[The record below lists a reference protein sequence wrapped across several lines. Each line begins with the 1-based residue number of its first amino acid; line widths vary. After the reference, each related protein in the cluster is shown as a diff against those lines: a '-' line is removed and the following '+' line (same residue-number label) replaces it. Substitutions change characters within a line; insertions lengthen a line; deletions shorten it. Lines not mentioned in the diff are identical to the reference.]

1 VSLLVDTSV
10 WSLAMRRDA
19 PVSCPEVDLL
29 VNAIDSG
36 EEIYS
41 TGIIL
46 QELLQGFRKP
56 KSFGLIIERFESIP
70 MLVPDTSDYIDA
82 ADIRNCCRARGV
94 QIGTVDCLIAQ
105 LSVRFDLSLLTTDK
119 DFGHMSKIIKLKL
132 IGDTV

>member
-1 VSLLVDTSV
+1 MSLLVDTSV

-19 PVSCPEVDLL
+19 PVSCAEVDLL
-29 VNAIDSG
+29 VSAIDSG

-56 KSFGLIIERFESIP
+56 KAFGLIIDRFESIP

-82 ADIRNCCRARGV
+82 ADIRNRCRAKGV

-105 LSVRFDLSLLTTDK
+105 LSLKFDLSLLTTDK
-119 DFGHMSKIIKLKL
+119 DFRHMSKIIKLRL
-132 IGDTV
+132 VGNSV

>member
-1 VSLLVDTSV
+1 MSLLVDTSV

-19 PVSCPEVDLL
+19 PVSCLEVELL
-29 VNAIDSG
+29 GKAIDSG

-41 TGIIL
+41 TGVIL

-56 KSFGLIIERFESIP
+56 KAFELTIKRFESIP

-82 ADIRNCCRARGV
+82 ADIRNRCRAKGV

-105 LSVRFDLSLLTTDK
+105 LSLRFDLSLLTTDK
-119 DFGHMSKIIKLKL
+119 DFMHMAKIIELRL
-132 IGDTV
+132 VGDLA

>member
-1 VSLLVDTSV
+1 
-10 WSLAMRRDA
+10 MRRDA

-70 MLVPDTSDYIDA
+70 MLVPDTTDYIDA
-82 ADIRNCCRARGV
+82 ADIRNFCSARGV

-105 LSVRFDLSLLTTDK
+105 LSMRFDLSLLTTDK